1 MITTKGTV
9 LMLQNNIFGKRSEND
24 RIHQHLLI
32 IVAKARVK
40 YFGQDHRNREEING
54 FLLFRTLT
62 GKKKN
67 KKLTFK
73 QIKKF
78 TSFL

>member
-40 YFGQDHRNREEING
+40 YFGQDHRNREEIND
-54 FLLFRTLT
+54 
-62 GKKKN
+62 
-67 KKLTFK
+67 
-73 QIKKF
+73 
-78 TSFL
+78 